1 MVRGVTTQQP
11 QPSNDDPVV
20 ATTDITGSVL
30 PDAKIGRE
38 AFGLLLLSFGVLG
51 GLGAL
56 GALHWTAG
64 LSAALVGLCA
74 SGVLVRRNS
83 KRRWQQDAGAIA
95 AFSGYAGQTAVLF
108 YLLPPLGW
116 LAISI
121 LAVAAGLWLSSD
133 EGA

>member
-1 MVRGVTTQQP
+1 MTTQQP
-11 QPSNDDPVV
+11 QPSNDDP
-20 ATTDITGSVL
+20 TGITGSVL

-56 GALHWTAG
+56 GALHWAAG

-74 SGVLVRRNS
+74 SGVAVRRNS
-83 KRRWQQDAGAIA
+83 KQRWQQDVGAMA
-95 AFSGYAGQTAVLF
+95 AFTAYAGQTALLF
-108 YLLPPLGW
+108 YLLAPLGW
-116 LAISI
+116 LAASL
-121 LAVAAGLWLSSD
+121 LAVAAGLRLSSD

>member
-1 MVRGVTTQQP
+1 MVRGVTTQRT
-11 QPSNDDPVV
+11 QPSSDDPVV

-30 PDAKIGRE
+30 SEKVGKE
-38 AFGLLLLSFGVLG
+38 AFGLFLLSFGVLG

-56 GALHWTAG
+56 GVLHWTAG
-64 LSAALVGLCA
+64 LSAALIGLCA
-74 SGVLVRRNS
+74 TGVLVRRNS
-83 KRRWQQDAGAIA
+83 KLRWQQDAGAIA

-116 LAISI
+116 LAVSA
-121 LAVAAGLWLSSD
+121 LVAAAGLWLSSA

>member
-1 MVRGVTTQQP
+1 MTTQRT

-20 ATTDITGSVL
+20 ATTDITGLVL
-30 PDAKIGRE
+30 PDAKVGRE
-38 AFGLLLLSFGVLG
+38 ALGLLLLSFGVLG

-64 LSAALVGLCA
+64 LSAALLGLCA
-74 SGVLVRRNS
+74 SGVLVRRNA
-83 KRRWQQDAGAIA
+83 KARWQQDAGAIA
-95 AFSGYAGQTAVLF
+95 AFAGYAGQAAVLF

-116 LAISI
+116 LAVSA
-121 LAVAAGLWLSSD
+121 LVAAAGFWLSSA

>member
-1 MVRGVTTQQP
+1 MTTQRT

-20 ATTDITGSVL
+20 APTDSTGPVASDKV
-30 PDAKIGRE
+30 GRE
-38 AFGLLLLSFGVLG
+38 ALGLLLLSFGVLG

-64 LSAALVGLCA
+64 LSAALIGLCL

-83 KRRWQQDAGAIA
+83 KPRWQQDAGAIA
-95 AFSGYAGQTAVLF
+95 AFAGYAGQTAVLF

-116 LAISI
+116 LAVSA
-121 LAVAAGLWLSSD
+121 LVAAAGLWLSSA

>member
-11 QPSNDDPVV
+11 QPSNDDPIV

-38 AFGLLLLSFGVLG
+38 AFGFLLLSFGVLG

-56 GALHWTAG
+56 GALHWAAG
-64 LSAALVGLCA
+64 LSAALVGLCT

-95 AFSGYAGQTAVLF
+95 AFSSYAGQTAVLF

-116 LAISI
+116 LAISL

>member
-1 MVRGVTTQQP
+1 MVRGVTTQQS
-11 QPSNDDPVV
+11 QPSTDDP
-20 ATTDITGSVL
+20 ADNTGPAHSDTKV
-30 PDAKIGRE
+30 GRE
-38 AFGLLLLSFGVLG
+38 VLGLLLLSFGALG

-64 LSAALVGLCA
+64 LSAAFIGLCA
-74 SGVLVRRNS
+74 AGVLVRRNS
-83 KRRWQQDAGAIA
+83 TPRWQQDTGAIA

-116 LAISI
+116 LAVSA
-121 LAVAAGLWLSSD
+121 LVAAAGLWLSGA